1 MNQKSRNG
9 IREKYYSIGMPH
21 FDGFGT
27 GDKLIS
33 NFFLHLSDYK
43 KRKKKNVLRKCQKL
57 IR

>member
-43 KRKKKNVLRKCQKL
+43 KRKKKTFYENVKS
-57 IR
+57 